1 MKLISKY
8 GRLAAIALLLASCGG
23 NKDGENGQRPDGA
36 GGAIRIA
43 EVIPPK
49 NFFPQA
55 ITTQIE
61 GLIAGQIHEGLVRLN
76 PKTLE
81 PIPGLAEK
89 WEVSPDGKT
98 ITFHLRQGAY
108 FQNSEDAEN
117 GKKGSEVT
125 SKDVKFTFE
134 LLSTDRMT
142 NMHFATVCKD
152 RLVGANEFFEASGK
166 GQKVDLKGFKIIDKY
181 TFSIT
186 LNNASSIF
194 LQILANP
201 VTSIISE
208 DAYKQQYENLKVG
221 AGPFLYSTKQSGPK
235 RIVLLRNPNYYGKD
249 EKGNSL
255 PYLDSVIIDILN
267 STEEGLTAFKEGK
280 CEYVGT
286 IPSNA
291 VRQIVEEN
299 IKDFE
304 NNPPAFILERS
315 SEMVSQ
321 YYVFNINKAPF
332 NNMKVRQA
340 FNFAIDRDK
349 IIDKV
354 LQGQAYGPGSYG
366 ITPPTFEGYK
376 VADIVGYNF
385 DPEKAKKLL
394 MEAGYPGGVGFPEVQ
409 LLVNS
414 GNTRNNT
421 VAAEIQRHL
430 KENLNVNIS
439 FESLP
444 NGDKYKLQT
453 KGLGDIFRDGWIADY
468 PSPESFLSVFY
479 GEPVPSD
486 TSKVSYPNTQ
496 RYVNAEFDK
505 YYKLGRDARQR
516 DSSYYYFMRAEQI
529 LMHDAPLMVLW
540 YESNYRL
547 ISSKLKNFAVN
558 PLRYF
563 DLTRVMIGS
572 PEPIDKKK

>member
-1 MKLISKY
+1 MNIISKY
-8 GRLAAIALLLASCGG
+8 TCVVVLTSILMACGG
-23 NKDGENGQRPDGA
+23 GKEADQGQRPEGS
-36 GGAIRIA
+36 GGSIRIA
-43 EVIPPK
+43 EVTPPK
-49 NFFPQA
+49 NLFPQA

-61 GLIAGQIHEGLVRLN
+61 GLIASQIHEGLVRLN

-89 WEVSPDGKT
+89 WEVSADGKT
-98 ITFHLRQGAY
+98 ITFHLRKGAY
-108 FQNSEDAEN
+108 FHDGED

-125 SKDVKFTFE
+125 AQDVKFTFE
-134 LLSTDRMT
+134 LLSTDRLT

-152 RLVGANEFFEASGK
+152 RIVGANEYFEATSK
-166 GQKVDLKGFKIIDKY
+166 GQKAELTGFKIIDKY
-181 TFSIT
+181 TFSIN
-186 LNNASSIF
+186 LNNASGIF

-208 DAYKQQYENLKVG
+208 EIYKTQYENLKTG
-221 AGPFLYSTKQSGPK
+221 AGPFIYDTKLSTPK
-235 RIVLLRNPNYYGKD
+235 RIVLTRNPNYYGKD

-255 PYLDSVIIDILN
+255 PYLDSVVVDILN

-286 IPSNA
+286 IPSNS
-291 VRQIVEEN
+291 VRMIVEEN

-315 SEMVSQ
+315 SEMVTQ
-321 YYVFNINKAPF
+321 YYVFNINKTPF
-332 NNMKVRQA
+332 NNVKVRQA
-340 FNFAIDRDK
+340 FNYAIDRDK

-366 ITPPTFEGYK
+366 ITPPSFEMYK
-376 VADIVGYNF
+376 VGDIHGYNF
-385 DPEKAKKLL
+385 DSEKAKKLL
-394 MEAGYPGGVGFPEVQ
+394 MEAGYPGGVGFPEVS
-409 LLVNS
+409 LVVNS

-430 KENLNVNIS
+430 KENLNVNIT
-439 FESLP
+439 FESLS
-444 NGDKYKLQT
+444 NNEKYRLQH
-453 KGLGDIFRDGWIADY
+453 KGLGNIFRDGWIADY

-479 GEPVPSD
+479 GEPIPAD
-486 TSKVSYPNTQ
+486 TAKTSYPNTQ
-496 RYVNAEFDK
+496 RYINKEFDK
-505 YYKLGRDARQR
+505 YYKMGRDARQK
-516 DSSYYYFMRAEQI
+516 DSSYVYFMKAEQI
-529 LMHDAPLMVLW
+529 LMNDAPLMVLW

-547 ISSKLKNFAVN
+547 VSSKLKNFVVN

-563 DLTRVMIGS
+563 DLTRVMIGT

>member
-1 MKLISKY
+1 MNIISKY
-8 GRLAAIALLLASCGG
+8 CSIIALTAVITACGG
-23 NKDGENGQRPDGA
+23 GKESEKGQRPEGS
-36 GGAIRIA
+36 GGSIRIV
-43 EVIPPK
+43 EVSPPK
-49 NFFPQA
+49 NLFPQA

-61 GLIAGQIHEGLVRLN
+61 GMIAGQIHEGLVRLN

-89 WEVSPDGKT
+89 WEVSEDGKT
-98 ITFHLRQGAY
+98 ITFHLRKGAY
-108 FQNSEDAEN
+108 FHSGED
-117 GKKGSEVT
+117 GKQGSEVT
-125 SKDVKFTFE
+125 SADVKFTFE
-134 LLSTDRMT
+134 MLSSDRMT

-152 RLVGANEFFEASGK
+152 RIVGANEYFEATTK
-166 GQKVDLKGFKIIDKY
+166 GQKAELKGFKVIDKH

-208 DAYKQQYENLKVG
+208 EAYKKQFENLRTG
-221 AGPFLYSTKQSGPK
+221 AGPFIYDTKLSTPK
-235 RIVLLRNPNYYGKD
+235 RVVLIRNENYYGKD
-249 EKGNSL
+249 DKGNSL
-255 PYLDSVIIDILN
+255 PYLDSVIIDIVN
-267 STEEGLTAFKEGK
+267 STEDGLTAFKEGR
-280 CEYVGT
+280 CEYVGS

-291 VRQIVEEN
+291 VRSIVEEN

-315 SEMVSQ
+315 SEMISQ
-321 YYVFNINKAPF
+321 YYVFNINKPPF
-332 NNMKVRQA
+332 NNVKVRQA
-340 FNFAIDRDK
+340 FNYAIDRDK

-366 ITPPTFEGYK
+366 ITPPTFEAYK
-376 VADIVGYNF
+376 VGDIIGYNF

-394 MEAGYPGGVGFPEVQ
+394 MEAGYPGGVGFPEIS
-409 LLVNS
+409 LIVNS

-430 KENLNVNIS
+430 KENLNVNIT
-439 FESLP
+439 FESLS
-444 NGDKYKLQT
+444 NNEKYRLQH
-453 KGLGDIFRDGWIADY
+453 KGLGHIFRDGWIADY

-479 GEPVPSD
+479 GEPVPAD
-486 TSKVSYPNTQ
+486 TAKTSYPNTQ
-496 RYVNAEFDK
+496 RYVNKEFDK
-505 YYKLGRDARQR
+505 YYKMGRDAKSK
-516 DSSYYYFMRAEQI
+516 DSSYVYFMKAEQI
-529 LMHDAPLMVLW
+529 MMNDAPIMVLW

-547 ISSKLKNFAVN
+547 ISSKLKNFVVN

-563 DLTRVMIGS
+563 DLTRVMIGT
-572 PEPIDKKK
+572 PEPLEKKK

>member
-1 MKLISKY
+1 MNIISKY
-8 GRLAAIALLLASCGG
+8 TCVVLLTSILVACGG
-23 NKDGENGQRPDGA
+23 GKESDNGPRPEGS
-36 GGAIRIA
+36 GGSIRIA
-43 EVIPPK
+43 EVTPPK
-49 NFFPQA
+49 NLFPQS

-61 GLIAGQIHEGLVRLN
+61 GLIASQIHEGLVRLN

-89 WEVSPDGKT
+89 WEVSADGKT
-98 ITFHLRQGAY
+98 ITFHLRKGAY
-108 FQNSEDAEN
+108 FHDSED
-117 GKKGSEVT
+117 GKKGNEVT
-125 SKDVKFTFE
+125 SQDVKFTFE
-134 LLSTDRMT
+134 LLSTDRLT

-152 RLVGANEFFEASGK
+152 RIVGANEYFEATSK
-166 GQKVDLKGFKIIDKY
+166 GQKAELTGFKIIDKY

-186 LNNASSIF
+186 LNNASGIF

-201 VTSIISE
+201 VTSIINE
-208 DAYKQQYENLKVG
+208 ETYKSQYENLKTG
-221 AGPFLYSTKQSGPK
+221 AGPFVYDTKLSTPK
-235 RIVLLRNPNYYGKD
+235 RIVLTRNPNYYGKD

-255 PYLDSVIIDILN
+255 PYLDSVVVDILN

-286 IPSNA
+286 IPSNS
-291 VRQIVEEN
+291 VRMIVEEN

-315 SEMVSQ
+315 SEMVTQ
-321 YYVFNINKAPF
+321 YYVFNINKTPF
-332 NNMKVRQA
+332 DKVKVRQA
-340 FNFAIDRDK
+340 FNYAIDRDK

-366 ITPPTFEGYK
+366 ITPPSFEMYK
-376 VADIVGYNF
+376 VGDIHGYNF

-394 MEAGYPGGVGFPEVQ
+394 MEAGYPGGVGFPEVS
-409 LLVNS
+409 LIVNS

-430 KENLNVNIS
+430 KENLNVNIT
-439 FESLP
+439 FESLS
-444 NGDKYKLQT
+444 NNEKYKLQH
-453 KGLGDIFRDGWIADY
+453 KGMGNIFRDGWIADY

-479 GEPVPSD
+479 GEPVPAD

-496 RYVNAEFDK
+496 RYVNKEFDK
-505 YYKLGRDARQR
+505 YYKMGRDARQK
-516 DSSYYYFMRAEQI
+516 DSSYVYFMRAEQI
-529 LMHDAPLMVLW
+529 LMNDAPLMVLW

-547 ISSKLKNFAVN
+547 VSSKLKNFVVN

-563 DLTRVMIGS
+563 DLTRVMIGT

>member
-1 MKLISKY
+1 MNIISKY
-8 GRLAAIALLLASCGG
+8 TCVVVLTSILMACGG
-23 NKDGENGQRPDGA
+23 GKEADQGQRPEGS
-36 GGAIRIA
+36 GGSIRIA
-43 EVIPPK
+43 EVTPPK
-49 NFFPQA
+49 NLFPQA

-61 GLIAGQIHEGLVRLN
+61 GLIASQIHEGLVRLN

-89 WEVSPDGKT
+89 WEVSADGKT
-98 ITFHLRQGAY
+98 ITFHLRKGAY
-108 FQNSEDAEN
+108 FHDSED

-125 SKDVKFTFE
+125 AQDVKFTFE
-134 LLSTDRMT
+134 LLSTDRLT

-152 RLVGANEFFEASGK
+152 RIVGANEYFEATSK
-166 GQKVDLKGFKIIDKY
+166 GQKAELTGFKIIDKY
-181 TFSIT
+181 TFSIN
-186 LNNASSIF
+186 LNNASGIF

-208 DAYKQQYENLKVG
+208 ETYKTQYENLKTG
-221 AGPFLYSTKQSGPK
+221 AGPFIYDTKLSTPK
-235 RIVLLRNPNYYGKD
+235 RIVLTRNPNYYGKD

-255 PYLDSVIIDILN
+255 PYLDSVVVDILN

-286 IPSNA
+286 IPSNS
-291 VRQIVEEN
+291 VRMIVEEN

-315 SEMVSQ
+315 SEMVTQ
-321 YYVFNINKAPF
+321 YYVFNINKPPF
-332 NNMKVRQA
+332 NNVKVRQA
-340 FNFAIDRDK
+340 FNYAIDRDK

-366 ITPPTFEGYK
+366 ITPPSFEMYK
-376 VADIVGYNF
+376 VGDIHGYNF

-394 MEAGYPGGVGFPEVQ
+394 MEAGYPGGVGFPEVS
-409 LLVNS
+409 LIVNS

-430 KENLNVNIS
+430 KENLNVNIT
-439 FESLP
+439 FESLS
-444 NGDKYKLQT
+444 NNEKYKLQH
-453 KGLGDIFRDGWIADY
+453 KGMGNIFRDGWIADY

-479 GEPVPSD
+479 GEPVPAD

-496 RYVNAEFDK
+496 RYINKEFDK
-505 YYKLGRDARQR
+505 YYKMGRDARQK
-516 DSSYYYFMRAEQI
+516 DSSYVYFMKAEQI
-529 LMHDAPLMVLW
+529 LMNDAPLMVLW

-547 ISSKLKNFAVN
+547 VSSKLKNFVVN

-563 DLTRVMIGS
+563 DLTRVMIGT

>member
-1 MKLISKY
+1 MNIISKY
-8 GRLAAIALLLASCGG
+8 TCVVLLTSILVACGG
-23 NKDGENGQRPDGA
+23 GKESDGGPRPEGS
-36 GGAIRIA
+36 GGSIRIA
-43 EVIPPK
+43 EVTPPK
-49 NFFPQA
+49 NLFPQA

-61 GLIAGQIHEGLVRLN
+61 GLIASQIHEGLVRLN

-89 WEVSPDGKT
+89 WEVSADGKT
-98 ITFHLRQGAY
+98 ITFHLRKGAY
-108 FQNSEDAEN
+108 FHNSED

-125 SKDVKFTFE
+125 SQDVKFTFE
-134 LLSTDRMT
+134 LLSTDRLT

-152 RLVGANEFFEASGK
+152 RIVGANEYFEATSK
-166 GQKVDLKGFKIIDKY
+166 GQKAELTGFKIIDKY

-186 LNNASSIF
+186 LNNASGIF

-208 DAYKQQYENLKVG
+208 EIYKSQYENLKTG
-221 AGPFLYSTKQSGPK
+221 AGPFVYDTKQSTPK
-235 RIVLLRNPNYYGKD
+235 RIVLTRNPNYYGKD
-249 EKGNSL
+249 EKGNVL
-255 PYLDSVIIDILN
+255 PYLDSVIVDILN

-286 IPSNA
+286 IPSNS
-291 VRQIVEEN
+291 VRMIVEEN

-315 SEMVSQ
+315 SEMVTQ
-321 YYVFNINKAPF
+321 YYVFNINKTPF
-332 NNMKVRQA
+332 DKAKVRQA
-340 FNFAIDRDK
+340 FNYAIDRDK

-366 ITPPTFEGYK
+366 ITPPSFEMYK
-376 VADIVGYNF
+376 VGDIHGYNF

-394 MEAGYPGGVGFPEVQ
+394 MEAGYPGGVGFPEVS
-409 LLVNS
+409 LIVNS

-430 KENLNVNIS
+430 KENLNVNIT
-439 FESLP
+439 FESLS
-444 NGDKYKLQT
+444 NNEKYKLQH
-453 KGLGDIFRDGWIADY
+453 KGLGNIFRDGWIADY

-479 GEPVPSD
+479 GEPVPAD
-486 TSKVSYPNTQ
+486 TAKVSYPNTQ
-496 RYVNAEFDK
+496 RYVNKEFDK
-505 YYKLGRDARQR
+505 YYKMGRDARQK
-516 DSSYYYFMRAEQI
+516 DSSYVYFMRAEQI
-529 LMHDAPLMVLW
+529 LMNDAPLMVLW

-547 ISSKLKNFAVN
+547 VSSKLKNFVVN

-563 DLTRVMIGS
+563 DLTRVMIGT

>member
-1 MKLISKY
+1 MRIISKY
-8 GRLAAIALLLASCGG
+8 AYLIALSAVLVACGG
-23 NKDGENGQRPDGA
+23 GKETGNGPRPEGS

-43 EVIPPK
+43 EVTPPK
-49 NFFPQA
+49 NLFPQA

-61 GLIAGQIHEGLVRLN
+61 GLIASQIHEGLVRLN

-81 PIPGLAEK
+81 PVPGLAEK
-89 WEVSPDGKT
+89 WEVSADGKT
-98 ITFHLRQGAY
+98 ITFHLRKGAY
-108 FQNSEDAEN
+108 FHNSED
-117 GKKGSEVT
+117 GKQGPEVT
-125 SKDVKFTFE
+125 SQDVKFTFE
-134 LLSTDRMT
+134 LLSTDRNT

-152 RLVGANEFFEASGK
+152 RIVGANEYFEATSK
-166 GQKVDLKGFKIIDKY
+166 GQKAELTGFKIIDKY

-186 LNNASSIF
+186 LNNASGIF

-201 VTSIISE
+201 VTSIICE
-208 DAYKQQYENLKVG
+208 EAYKKQYENLKVG
-221 AGPFLYSTKQSGPK
+221 AGPFVYDTKSTNPK
-235 RIVLLRNPNYYGKD
+235 RIVLTRNPNYYGKD
-249 EKGNSL
+249 EKGNAL
-255 PYLDSVIIDILN
+255 PYLDSVVVDILN

-280 CEYVGT
+280 CEYIGT
-286 IPSNA
+286 IPSNS
-291 VRQIVEEN
+291 VRMIVEEN

-321 YYVFNINKAPF
+321 YYVFNINKPPF
-332 NNMKVRQA
+332 NNPKVRQA

-366 ITPPTFEGYK
+366 ITPPSFEGYK
-376 VADIVGYNF
+376 VGEIMGYNF

-394 MEAGYPGGVGFPEVQ
+394 MEAGYPGGVGFPEVS
-409 LLVNS
+409 LVVNS

-430 KENLNVNIS
+430 KENLNVNIT
-439 FESLP
+439 FESLS
-444 NGDKYKLQT
+444 NNEKYRLQH
-453 KGLGDIFRDGWIADY
+453 KGIGNIFRDGWIADY

-496 RYVNAEFDK
+496 RYVNKEFDK
-505 YYKLGRDARQR
+505 YYKLGRDARQK
-516 DSSYYYFMRAEQI
+516 DSAYVYFMKAEQI
-529 LMHDAPLMVLW
+529 LMNDAPLMVLW

-547 ISSKLKNFAVN
+547 ISSKLKNFVVN

-563 DLTRVMIGS
+563 DLTRVMIGT

>member
-1 MKLISKY
+1 MNIISKY
-8 GRLAAIALLLASCGG
+8 SCVLGLATLLTACGG
-23 NKDGENGQRPDGA
+23 GKELENSQRPEGS
-36 GGAIRIA
+36 GGSIRIA
-43 EVIPPK
+43 EVTPPK
-49 NFFPQA
+49 NLFPQA

-61 GLIAGQIHEGLVRLN
+61 GLIASQIHEGLVRLN

-89 WEVSPDGKT
+89 WEVSEDGKT
-98 ITFHLRQGAY
+98 ITFHLRKGAY
-108 FQNSEDAEN
+108 FHDGED
-117 GKKGSEVT
+117 GKKGAEVT
-125 SKDVKFTFE
+125 SQDVKFTFE

-152 RLVGANEFFEASGK
+152 RVVGANEFYEATSK
-166 GQKVDLKGFKIIDKY
+166 GQKAELTGFKVIDKY
-181 TFSIT
+181 NFSIT

-201 VTSIISE
+201 VASIISE
-208 DAYKQQYENLKVG
+208 EAYKKQFENLKIG
-221 AGPFLYSTKQSGPK
+221 AGPFVYDTKSTTPK
-235 RIVLLRNPNYYGKD
+235 RIVLKRNVNYYGKD
-249 EKGNSL
+249 EKGNAL

-267 STEEGLTAFKEGK
+267 STEDGLTAFKEGR
-280 CEYVGT
+280 CEYIGS

-291 VRQIVEEN
+291 VRNIVEEN

-315 SEMVSQ
+315 SEMISQ
-321 YYVFNINKAPF
+321 YYVFNINKPPF
-332 NNMKVRQA
+332 NNVKVRQA
-340 FNFAIDRDK
+340 FNYAIDRDK

-366 ITPPTFEGYK
+366 ITPPTFEAYK
-376 VADIVGYNF
+376 VGDIIGYNF

-394 MEAGYPGGVGFPEVQ
+394 MEAGYPGGVGFPEVS
-409 LLVNS
+409 LIVNS

-430 KENLNVNIS
+430 KENLNVNIT
-439 FESLP
+439 FESL
-444 NGDKYKLQT
+444 NNNEKYKLQH
-453 KGLGDIFRDGWIADY
+453 KGMGNIFRDGWIADY

-479 GEPVPSD
+479 GEPVPAD
-486 TSKVSYPNTQ
+486 TSKISYPNTQ
-496 RYVNAEFDK
+496 RYVNKEFDK
-505 YYKLGRDARQR
+505 YYKMGRDAKSK
-516 DSSYYYFMRAEQI
+516 DSSYVYFMKAEQI
-529 LMHDAPLMVLW
+529 MMNDAPIMVLW

-547 ISSKLKNFAVN
+547 ISSKLKNFVVN

-563 DLTRVMIGS
+563 DLTHVMIGT
-572 PEPIDKKK
+572 PEPLDKKK

>member
-1 MKLISKY
+1 MNIITKY
-8 GRLAAIALLLASCGG
+8 GFIIALTAFLAACGG
-23 NKDGENGQRPDGA
+23 GKDGDNTKRPEGS

-43 EVIPPK
+43 EVTPPK
-49 NFFPQA
+49 NIFPQA

-61 GLIAGQIHEGLVRLN
+61 GLIVSQIHEGLVRLN

-89 WEVSPDGKT
+89 WEISPDGKT
-98 ITFHLRQGAY
+98 ITFHLRKGA
-108 FQNSEDAEN
+108 FFHNSEDGKN
-117 GKKGSEVT
+117 GAEVT

-134 LLSTDRMT
+134 LLCTDRNT

-152 RLVGANEFFEASGK
+152 RIVGANEFFEASSK
-166 GQKVDLKGFKIIDKY
+166 GQKVELTGFKIIDKH
-181 TFSIT
+181 TFSIS
-186 LNNASSIF
+186 LNNASAIF

-208 DAYKQQYENLKVG
+208 EAYKSQFENLRVG
-221 AGPFLYSTKQSGPK
+221 AGPFVYDTKSTSPK
-235 RIVLLRNPNYYGKD
+235 RIVLTRNTNYYGKD
-249 EKGNSL
+249 EQGNAL
-255 PYLDSVIIDILN
+255 PYLDSVAIDILN
-267 STEEGLTAFKEGK
+267 STEEGLSAFKEGR
-280 CEYVGT
+280 CEYIGS

-291 VRQIVEEN
+291 VRNIVEEN

-321 YYVFNINKAPF
+321 YYVFNINKPPF
-332 NNMKVRQA
+332 NNVKVRQA
-340 FNFAIDRDK
+340 FNYAIDRDK

-366 ITPPTFEGYK
+366 ITPPTFEAYK
-376 VADIVGYNF
+376 VGDIKGYNF

-394 MEAGYPGGVGFPEVQ
+394 MEAGYPGGVGFPEVA
-409 LLVNS
+409 LVVNS

-430 KENLNVNIS
+430 RENLSVNIT
-439 FESLP
+439 FESLS
-444 NGDKYKLQT
+444 NNEKYKLQH
-453 KGLGDIFRDGWIADY
+453 KGQGNIFRDGWIADY

-479 GEPVPSD
+479 GEPIPSD
-486 TSKVSYPNTQ
+486 TGKISYPNTQ
-496 RYVNAEFDK
+496 RYLNKEFDK
-505 YYKLGRDARQR
+505 YYKMGRDARQK
-516 DSSYYYFMRAEQI
+516 DSSYVYFMKAEQI
-529 LMHDAPLMVLW
+529 LMNEAPLMVLW

-547 ISSKLKNFAVN
+547 ISSKLKNFVVN

-563 DLTRVMIGS
+563 DLTRVMIGT
-572 PEPIDKKK
+572 PEPTEKKK